1 MDAASQYALAYAL
14 TTTAGLRG
22 VLALALVAVAAHFGV
37 LHPGGTFAWLASAPV
52 MWILIGIGALEILA
66 DKVPFLD
73 HVLHVAQIVVKPAAA
88 AIVVGGTVHPQSQ
101 AALVFLMI
109 AGALNALGIHAGVA
123 TVRAASTT
131 TTGGLGNPIV
141 STVEDGAAL
150 GGGVLSFVVPFVI
163 AAVALVAS
171 VLLFFVVRGSVRV
184 WWSAR
189 SSKSLRSP

>member
-14 TTTAGLRG
+14 TTTAGLRA
-22 VLALALVAVAAHFGV
+22 VVALALVSIAAHFGV
-37 LHPGGTFAWLASAPV
+37 LHPSGAFAWLDSVAV
-52 MWILIGIGALEILA
+52 MWILVAVGVLEILA

-73 HVLHVAQIVVKPAAA
+73 HALHVVQVVVKPAAA
-88 AIVVGGTVHPQSQ
+88 AIIVGGTVHPQSHE
-101 AALVFLMI
+101 ALVFLMI
-109 AGALNALGIHAGVA
+109 VGALNALGIHAGIA

-131 TTGGLGNPIV
+131 TTAGLGNPIV

-150 GGGVLSFVVPFVI
+150 GGGVLSFVVPFIVAGI
-163 AAVALVAS
+163 ALVCS
-171 VLLFFVVRGSVRV
+171 IVLLLLVRGSVRV